1 MVGGVDGEGAGGK
14 SDVERRRQSSCE
26 RCEEYVEH
34 CRTGWFVVT
43 NAQQWV
49 AARLRFHTIGSPATG
64 RSLPSIIQGYLVQNV
79 FAKLPGAPALDP
91 KRAPPLDTELPVIPR
106 INSCCVIVESTH
118 DVTSIFTWAE
128 PGHHHLPAR
137 RPKPCPPTYQR

>member
-1 MVGGVDGEGAGGK
+1 MSFPTLSWTEAGMSPGSKRSSSICTVMVGGVDGEGAGGK

-91 KRAPPLDTELPVIPR
+91 KRAPPLDTELPC
-106 INSCCVIVESTH
+106 NT
-118 DVTSIFTWAE
+118 
-128 PGHHHLPAR
+128 
-137 RPKPCPPTYQR
+137 TY